1 MVVEFG
7 AGGLLKMTG
16 QQWCGSSSKNVVA
29 SLGLRE
35 LFDQVA
41 ATATARLAT
50 VSLAG
55 LTATFRLLAAS
66 LTGLTPS
73 FRLLSVS
80 LAGSTP
86 TFRLLRFFNA
96 EVFFRLVP
104 EPARCKTFFGGTRH
118 VPLVRSCLL
127 NLSTLLCLSAM
138 FEQV

>member
-1 MVVEFG
+1 M
-7 AGGLLKMTG
+7 
-16 QQWCGSSSKNVVA
+16 KNVNKTQ
-29 SLGLRE
+29 RT
-35 LFDQVA
+35 DQVA

-104 EPARCKTFFGGTRH
+104 EPALQRKAFYIKASSTRSH
-118 VPLVRSCLL
+118 KLAAGSRKQSKVFVS
-127 NLSTLLCLSAM
+127 
-138 FEQV
+138 